1 MTEENN
7 GPDFEDGEEFEGFE
21 ERAADTDED
30 AFLAVPEAEEDPVIV
45 VQDYDPATP
54 DAELAE
60 PQQVSTREHR
70 TARQVRKA
78 QQRGE

>member
-1 MTEENN
+1 MIEENN
-7 GPDFEDGEEFEGFE
+7 GPDFEDGEEFEGYE
-21 ERAADTDED
+21 ERAADTED
-30 AFLAVPEAEEDPVIV
+30 AFLSVPEAEEDPVIV

-70 TARQVRKA
+70 TARQLRKA